1 MSDCNWNCGKQ
12 KSPCNIHKSINNVL
26 LYKHFIIYYYYYYK
40 YINIYIY
47 IYIYNIHIIIII
59 NYEHMNVKIIN
70 IQNIQIIDDFIRNIL
85 NILEC

>member
-1 MSDCNWNCGKQ
+1 M
-12 KSPCNIHKSINNVL
+12 
-26 LYKHFIIYYYYYYK
+26 
-40 YINIYIY
+40 NIYIY